1 MVEKCS
7 VNVNCKRHQLVVFE
21 TVGLLS
27 WVSVDLLLSLHTG
40 PINVPLKE
48 LFKWESIIHS
58 LERKV
63 SEIPVLNIISL
74 GVWLL
79 NTELHSLRQQFLEFF
94 VSRTPE
100 NTFFFFKNGNDL
112 TQGHLLFLFTF
123 CKDNRANKTTNCA
136 LLML

>member
-7 VNVNCKRHQLVVFE
+7 VNVNCKLHQLVVFE
-21 TVGLLS
+21 TVGPLS

-40 PINVPLKE
+40 PINVPLNE

-79 NTELHSLRQQFLEFF
+79 NTELCSLRQQFLEFF
-94 VSRTPE
+94 ISRTPE
-100 NTFFFFKNGNDL
+100 NTSFFFNSNDL

-123 CKDNRANKTTNCA
+123 CKENRANKTINCT
-136 LLML
+136 LSTL

>member
-1 MVEKCS
+1 M
-7 VNVNCKRHQLVVFE
+7 
-21 TVGLLS
+21 
-27 WVSVDLLLSLHTG
+27 SVDLLLSLHTG

-100 NTFFFFKNGNDL
+100 NTFFFLK
-112 TQGHLLFLFTF
+112 
-123 CKDNRANKTTNCA
+123 R
-136 LLML
+136 

>member
-1 MVEKCS
+1 M
-7 VNVNCKRHQLVVFE
+7 
-21 TVGLLS
+21 
-27 WVSVDLLLSLHTG
+27 SLHTG
-40 PINVPLKE
+40 LINVPLNE

-79 NTELHSLRQQFLEFF
+79 NTELRSLRQQFLEFF
-94 VSRTPE
+94 KDPLKHFL
-100 NTFFFFKNGNDL
+100 FFFNGNDL

-123 CKDNRANKTTNCA
+123 CKDNRANNKLHPFNA
-136 LLML
+136 LILFLKVLLTPN

>member
-100 NTFFFFKNGNDL
+100 NTFFFFKTVMTLHKGIYC
-112 TQGHLLFLFTF
+112 F
-123 CKDNRANKTTNCA
+123 CLPFVRTIEQIRQQTAPF
-136 LLML
+136 

>member
-79 NTELHSLRQQFLEFF
+79 NTELHSLRQ
-94 VSRTPE
+94 
-100 NTFFFFKNGNDL
+100 NTFFFFKTVMTLHKGIYC
-112 TQGHLLFLFTF
+112 F
-123 CKDNRANKTTNCA
+123 CLPFVRTIEQIRQQTAPF
-136 LLML
+136 